1 VQRTERTKIKVK
13 NSEDDGKKEQKLK
26 RKREEL
32 KERK

>member
-32 KERK
+32 EERK